1 MLRIAII
8 GAGLSGRFV
17 LLNLLRQAHS
27 AVDIVMVDR
36 WDAGCMGP
44 AYSDDADYLLLNVPA
59 ARMGAYAHDPE
70 HFLNWLRHK
79 GISANALDFLPRAL
93 YRKYVLDLQQTA
105 LRQRGSGSRFEY
117 VRGEVLDIRIT
128 RDRAEID
135 LEGGSCFVAHK
146 VVLALGNFPPR
157 NPSIENRTALQSE
170 RYIRDPWAP
179 GILDRVLRNEAVL
192 LIGTGQTA
200 VDMAVALN
208 RRAHRGRIVA
218 VSRHGV
224 LPLAHGRFD
233 TYPSFFP
240 EMRDSRGILDM
251 FRTVRKHLRHAESI
265 GIDKRAVIDSLRFDT
280 QTLWFALPPEEKR
293 RFVRHA
299 FRYWEIIRSRIPPQ
313 TDAIVGAMRES
324 GQFAVVAGRIR
335 DLEETD
341 SGLEVRYSVRGATKV
356 DVEKAA
362 LVINCVGPETDYDR
376 IEQVLVRNLMRRH
389 AIRRG
394 PASIGIDAHPSG
406 AVIGRDETSSS
417 GVLYTLGST
426 MRGVLWEV
434 LAVPDIRVQAQR
446 LAEML
451 LDNHAKEDDRL
462 PPWLPLAKGGRC
474 SRSGVR

>member
-1 MLRIAII
+1 MYDYETSARVGVVACCVHTNTERMPKDVYGEAERLMFEGRTLRAPHDWKQYLTQIY
-8 GAGLSGRFV
+8 G
-17 LLNLLRQAHS
+17 
-27 AVDIVMVDR
+27 
-36 WDAGCMGP
+36 
-44 AYSDDADYLLLNVPA
+44 DYL
-59 ARMGAYAHDPE
+59 
-70 HFLNWLRHK
+70 K
-79 GISANALDFLPRAL
+79 
-93 YRKYVLDLQQTA
+93 
-105 LRQRGSGSRFEY
+105 
-117 VRGEVLDIRIT
+117 
-128 RDRAEID
+128 
-135 LEGGSCFVAHK
+135 
-146 VVLALGNFPPR
+146 
-157 NPSIENRTALQSE
+157 
-170 RYIRDPWAP
+170 
-179 GILDRVLRNEAVL
+179 
-192 LIGTGQTA
+192 
-200 VDMAVALN
+200 
-208 RRAHRGRIVA
+208 
-218 VSRHGV
+218 
-224 LPLAHGRFD
+224 
-233 TYPSFFP
+233 
-240 EMRDSRGILDM
+240 
-251 FRTVRKHLRHAESI
+251 
-265 GIDKRAVIDSLRFDT
+265 
-280 QTLWFALPPEEKR
+280 LPPEEKR